1 MFIRYTVMIFGEK
14 FTPTQIDG
22 LQLDNMRISDISDFF
37 KEQHGCL
44 CVSHIREFAAYIDE
58 AYEDD
63 IVSLY

>member
-22 LQLDNMRISDISDFF
+22 LQLEKMRISDISDFS

-44 CVSHIREFAAYIDE
+44 CVSHIREFAAYI
-58 AYEDD
+58 YR
-63 IVSLY
+63 

>member
-22 LQLDNMRISDISDFF
+22 LQLENMRISDISDFS

-44 CVSHIREFAAYIDE
+44 CVSHIREFAAYL
-58 AYEDD
+58 ARMPPN
-63 IVSLY
+63 

>member
-22 LQLDNMRISDISDFF
+22 LQLENMRISDMSDFS

-44 CVSHIREFAAYIDE
+44 CVSNIRDFAAYL
-58 AYEDD
+58 ARMPPN
-63 IVSLY
+63 